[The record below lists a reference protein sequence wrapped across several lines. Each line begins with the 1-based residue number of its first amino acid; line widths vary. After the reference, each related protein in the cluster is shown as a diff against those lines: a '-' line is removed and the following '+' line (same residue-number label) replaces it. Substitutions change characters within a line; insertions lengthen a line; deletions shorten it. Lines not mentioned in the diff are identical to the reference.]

1 MKKVNA
7 KNRGDK
13 MYEFNDILSELNY
26 SISLKTLKS
35 WCIKIEKMTDTKF
48 QRRYAKNR
56 NGKNYSYK
64 VFDSSQL
71 VQLKQLSDLRLENKP
86 LNEAIYKIFMSEEGK
101 RKQEEIALSK
111 LEFEESKA
119 DTKKLIELTKKA
131 LQENADLKKRILRLE
146 NLANVETSN
155 R

>member
-1 MKKVNA
+1 
-7 KNRGDK
+7 
-13 MYEFNDILSELNY
+13 MYDFNDVLNELDY

-35 WCIKIEKMTDTKF
+35 WCIKIEKITDTKF
-48 QRRYAKNR
+48 HRRYAKNR

-71 VQLKQLSDLRLENKP
+71 VQLKQLSDLRSENKP
-86 LNEAIYKIFMSEEGK
+86 LDEAIYQVFMSEDGK
-101 RKQEEIALSK
+101 RKQEKIAFSK
-111 LEFEESKA
+111 MEFEESKA
-119 DTKKLIELTKKA
+119 DTKKLIELTKKS

-146 NLANVETSN
+146 KLANVETSN

>member
-1 MKKVNA
+1 
-7 KNRGDK
+7 
-13 MYEFNDILSELNY
+13 
-26 SISLKTLKS
+26 
-35 WCIKIEKMTDTKF
+35 MTDTKF

-71 VQLKQLSDLRLENKP
+71 VQLKQLSDLRSENKP
-86 LNEAIYKIFMSEEGK
+86 LNEAIYKIFMSEDGK

-119 DTKKLIELTKKA
+119 DTKKLIELTKKV

-146 NLANVETSN
+146 NLANVETSS